1 MGYLMAIEAGSFVAG
16 PFLGAWFFTLGGYR
30 FLFYTFGTIFAL
42 FSFSIKYIFD
52 KSIDVKIEKN

>member
-1 MGYLMAIEAGSFVAG
+1 MAIEAGSFVAG